1 MQYQWRSNPLYV
13 LHLSYFP
20 LHSCKINQSSETMRA
35 EIIKLYKIL
44 LDADNSLCFAHYK
57 FATNED
63 PEIVDIITDS
73 TMVLNSPVKLPSS
86 VTLMDKFFFVAR
98 PNSKGGVIWAQ
109 VSIIRNKDIC
119 DIITDTRNDLK
130 EPHAQLFIQSIQHY
144 DVAPLLGVFKHLHP
158 DTDVVHFSAFLSSE
172 LDKIYPDPKLKIGLQ
187 VKTPYDGKKRDS
199 NMITNYRDRI
209 QAFHINAEGNY
220 KDQTGK
226 LLKHIFCSVTFKERY
241 NYEICLVTPFD
252 RHGSSRIQDKIR
264 KCIV

>member
-98 PNSKGGVIWAQ
+98 PNSKGGVIWEQ
-109 VSIIRNKDIC
+109 LCIIHNEDIC
-119 DIITDTRNDLK
+119 NIITNSGDHFK
-130 EPHAQLFIQSIQHY
+130 EQKAQLMVQSIQHY
-144 DVAPLLGVFKHLHP
+144 DVVPLGFFKHFHP
-158 DTDVVHFSAFLSSE
+158 DIDVVNFSNFLSSE
-172 LDKIYPDPKLKIGLQ
+172 LD
-187 VKTPYDGKKRDS
+187 
-199 NMITNYRDRI
+199 
-209 QAFHINAEGNY
+209 
-220 KDQTGK
+220 
-226 LLKHIFCSVTFKERY
+226 
-241 NYEICLVTPFD
+241 
-252 RHGSSRIQDKIR
+252 
-264 KCIV
+264 